1 MGKTKEKAGEKPRDK
16 AGEKPRR
23 TIVEEIEVAG
33 SQLVDRVKDLAKE
46 GNVRQLRIVADDGD
60 VFLETPLNIG
70 LVVGGVV
77 VLAAPWLAI
86 LGAIAAL
93 VTKVRI
99 EVERDAEDEGKTSAK
114 TAGKPKKAKKA

>member
-1 MGKTKEKAGEKPRDK
+1 MDENEDTKKK
-16 AGEKPRR
+16 R

-33 SQLVDRVKDLAKE
+33 DQLVARVKELARE
-46 GNVRQLRIVADDGD
+46 GKVRQLKIVADDGD
-60 VFLETPLNIG
+60 VFLETPMNIG

-99 EVERDAEDEGKTSAK
+99 VIERDADDDDTEPKDAEGS
-114 TAGKPKKAKKA
+114 

>member
-1 MGKTKEKAGEKPRDK
+1 MDDNEDTQKK
-16 AGEKPRR
+16 R
-23 TIVEEIEVAG
+23 TVVEEIEVAG
-33 SQLVDRVKDLAKE
+33 DQLVARVKDLARE
-46 GNVRQLRIVADDGD
+46 GKVRQLKIVADDGD
-60 VFLETPLNIG
+60 VFLETPMNIG

-99 EVERDAEDEGKTSAK
+99 IIEREADDDNTEAK
-114 TAGKPKKAKKA
+114 DT

>member
-1 MGKTKEKAGEKPRDK
+1 MEEKEDTKKK
-16 AGEKPRR
+16 R

-33 SQLVDRVKDLAKE
+33 DQLVSRVKELARE
-46 GNVRQLRIVADDGD
+46 GKVRQLRIVADDGD
-60 VFLETPLNIG
+60 VFLETPMNIG

-99 EVERDAEDEGKTSAK
+99 VIEREADDDDAQTKDA
-114 TAGKPKKAKKA
+114 

>member
-1 MGKTKEKAGEKPRDK
+1 MDEKEDTKKK
-16 AGEKPRR
+16 R

-33 SQLVDRVKDLAKE
+33 DQLVARVKELARE
-46 GNVRQLRIVADDGD
+46 GNVRQLKIVADDGD
-60 VFLETPLNIG
+60 VFLETPMNIG

-99 EVERDAEDEGKTSAK
+99 VVEREADDDDAEAK
-114 TAGKPKKAKKA
+114 DAKGS